1 MRGGLSM
8 KIIVIGAAKPGYA
21 ETITRRF
28 IKEGYSVIGTY
39 DEEYSDNAK
48 KLQMEYSSKDLLLQQ
63 VDLSSR
69 DELETF
75 VKSINEDLLGM
86 VFAQFFFYMENP
98 DKFDYIMWDK
108 SLAINL
114 SAPNYL
120 IHELKD
126 RMVPGSSIVIITST
140 EAYRGSYG
148 ASAYAA
154 TKAAIHNLV
163 KTLANNLGKR
173 GIRVN
178 ALPAGWIG
186 GEMDTDEIFNKSRYL
201 TPLGRL
207 GTDEEIADVAYFL
220 FSKQSSFIN
229 GTTVIADGGYLGSDP
244 LSKYEFEDSRK

>member
-1 MRGGLSM
+1 M
-8 KIIVIGAAKPGYA
+8 KVVVIGAAKTGYA
-21 ETITRRF
+21 ESITRKL
-28 IKEGYSVIGTY
+28 IKEGYSIIGTY

-48 KLQMEYSSKDLLLQQ
+48 KMQAEFPTEVLSLKQ

-69 DELETF
+69 NELSTF
-75 VKSINEDLLGM
+75 VKSVEGEISGM
-86 VFAQFFFYMENP
+86 IFAQFFFYMENP
-98 DKFDYIMWDK
+98 DNFDYLMWDK

-114 SAPNYL
+114 TAPNFL
-120 IHELKD
+120 IHELKNQ
-126 RMVPGSSIVIITST
+126 MVPGSSIVIITST

-163 KTLANNLGKR
+163 RTLANNLGQR
-173 GIRVN
+173 GIRIN

-186 GEMDTDEIFNKSRYL
+186 GEMDTDEVFNKSRSL

-207 GTDEEIADVAYFL
+207 GTDEEIANVAYFL
-220 FSKQSSFIN
+220 FSKESSFVN
-229 GTTVIADGGYLGSDP
+229 GTTIIADGGYLGSDP